1 MTYQGLDILVGCVI
15 NMPITKKWSN
25 YKKKHIE
32 EVDNVYAV
40 YELADGSKEVI
51 YIGEGKLRERL
62 LAHIT
67 DGSDPIPTTSH
78 FRFETTGSKTRC
90 VQRQN
95 YLLNEFEQRYGR
107 LPKYNQRGSA

>member
-1 MTYQGLDILVGCVI
+1 
-15 NMPITKKWSN
+15 MPIAKKWSN
-25 YKKKHIE
+25 YKKEQVQK
-32 EVDNVYAV
+32 VDNVFAV
-40 YELADGSKEVI
+40 YELADKLNEVI

-67 DGSDPIPTTSH
+67 SGSDPIPTTSH

-95 YLLNEFEQRYGR
+95 ALLAEFKRRYGR
-107 LPKYNQRGSA
+107 LPFYNQLSSA